1 MKLFIISG
9 LSGSGKSTVLH
20 VLEDMGFFCI
30 DNLPIGL
37 LSSFAAQMI
46 STPEQFYDYAAIGV
60 DARNRSEDLTRFPS
74 ILKSLKAADIP
85 CEVIFLDADDEI
97 LIKRFSETRR
107 KHPLTHEDLSLA
119 EAISKERAL
128 LDPIY
133 QHSDLYLQT
142 SHTNF
147 YQLRDLVKERL
158 TNIETNRLS
167 ILFLSFGFKH
177 GLPVDADMV
186 FDVRCLPNP
195 YWQPHLREFT
205 GKDQPV
211 IEFLSGE
218 KMVDEMYNDLKQ
230 FIDNWIP
237 KIEASD
243 RAYLT
248 VAVGCT
254 GGQHRS
260 VFLVEK
266 LVKYFRQQY
275 EVIARHRELQ

>member
-1 MKLFIISG
+1 MKLLIISG

-37 LSSFAAQMI
+37 LSSFAAQMVN
-46 STPEQFYDYAAIGV
+46 TPEQFYENAAVGI
-60 DARNRSEDLTRFPS
+60 DARNRSEDLSRFPT
-74 ILKSLKAADIP
+74 ILKSLKIAEIP
-85 CEVIFLDADDEI
+85 CEVIFLDADDPI

-107 KHPLTHEDLSLA
+107 KHPLTNENLSLA
-119 EAISKERAL
+119 EAIIKERQL
-128 LDPIY
+128 LDPISR
-133 QHSDLYLQT
+133 HSDLYLQT
-142 SHTNF
+142 SHTNL
-147 YQLRDLVKERL
+147 YQLRDLIKERL
-158 TNIETNRLS
+158 SEVERNRLS

-195 YWQPHLREFT
+195 YWQPHLREYT
-205 GKDQPV
+205 GQDQPV
-211 IEFLSGE
+211 IDFLAKE
-218 KMVDEMYNDLKQ
+218 PMVDEMYNDLEK
-230 FIDNWIP
+230 FINRWTP

-248 VAVGCT
+248 IAIGCT

-260 VFLVEK
+260 VYLVEK
-266 LVKYFRQQY
+266 LVEHFKDQH
-275 EVIARHRELQ
+275 EVIGRHREL

>member
-1 MKLFIISG
+1 MKLFIVSG

-37 LSSFAAQMI
+37 LSSFAAQMV
-46 STPEQFYDYAAIGV
+46 STPERFYEYAAVGI

-74 ILKSLKAADIP
+74 ILKSLKTAEIP
-85 CEVIFLDADDEI
+85 CEVLFLDADDAI

-107 KHPLTHEDLSLA
+107 KHPLTHENLSLA
-119 EAISKERAL
+119 EAIGKEREL
-128 LDPIY
+128 LDPIS
-133 QHSDLYLQT
+133 QHADLYLQT
-142 SHTNF
+142 SHTNL
-147 YQLRDLVKERL
+147 YQLRDLVKERVSDF
-158 TNIETNRLS
+158 ETNRLS

-186 FDVRCLPNP
+186 FDIRCLPNP
-195 YWQPHLREFT
+195 YWQPHLREYT
-205 GKDQPV
+205 GKDKPV
-211 IEFLSGE
+211 IDFLNNE
-218 KMVDEMYNDLKQ
+218 TMVDDMYTDLKN
-230 FIDNWIP
+230 FIKRWIP
-237 KIEASD
+237 RIESSD

-248 VAVGCT
+248 IAVGCT

-260 VFLVEK
+260 VYLVEK
-266 LVKYFRQQY
+266 LVEYFHGEH

>member
-46 STPEQFYDYAAIGV
+46 STPEQFYDYAAIGI

-85 CEVIFLDADDEI
+85 CEVIFLDADDTI

-107 KHPLTHEDLSLA
+107 KHPLSNEELSLA
-119 EAISKERAL
+119 EAISQERNL

-142 SHTNF
+142 SHTNI

-158 TNIETNRLS
+158 ADIETNRLS
-167 ILFLSFGFKH
+167 VLFLSFGFKH
-177 GLPVDADMV
+177 GLPIDADMV

-195 YWQPHLREFT
+195 YWQPRLREFT

-211 IEFLSGE
+211 MDFLAGE
-218 KMVDEMYNDLKQ
+218 SMVDEMYKDLKN
-230 FIDNWIP
+230 FIDSWIP

-248 VAVGCT
+248 IAVGCT

-266 LVKYFRQQY
+266 LVKYFSEKH